1 MAEVFMTCGKICTG
15 KSTFAHKLCSEH
27 KAVILSVDEIT
38 LALFGQDV
46 GDKHDEYV
54 EKAEAY
60 LFNKSVEIIETGIN
74 AVLDWG
80 FWTKAE
86 REYAKSFYR
95 SHNIKAEFYYLDI
108 DDEEWEK
115 RIEKRNKLISE
126 GKISAYY
133 IDKGLMDKVN
143 SIFEKPDINEIDVII
158 KE

>member
-1 MAEVFMTCGKICTG
+1 M
-15 KSTFAHKLCSEH
+15 
-27 KAVILSVDEIT
+27 
-38 LALFGQDV
+38 
-46 GDKHDEYV
+46 
-54 EKAEAY
+54 
-60 LFNKSVEIIETGIN
+60 
-74 AVLDWG
+74 
-80 FWTKAE
+80 
-86 REYAKSFYR
+86 
-95 SHNIKAEFYYLDI
+95 DI